1 VQAILGKC
9 KTCRISKHHT
19 TDDVKSLNTEFGQL
33 NMNTAISPYGQT
45 SLNTSQ
51 SSYHGFAESLEGEMH
66 AAFHRTACT
75 TPDLNGHELVF
86 VQGDGNCAPR
96 TVSFLYHGSEDD
108 WETIKAFVANYAL
121 HNYKKLF
128 TAIGLDEREVY
139 ALAKNDSWQSEII
152 FKISADAL
160 RTVFKI
166 YGYGAS
172 DRVYRPHFESPKKWV
187 KVFFWKGHFS
197 PIVKRYVN
205 A

>member
-1 VQAILGKC
+1 MQAILEKR
-9 KTCRISKHHT
+9 KARISKHHT

-33 NMNTAISPYGQT
+33 NMNTGLSPYSQT

-51 SSYHGFAESLEGEMH
+51 SAHHGFTESLEGDMY

-75 TPDLNGHELVF
+75 TPDLRGHKLVF

-96 TVSFLYHGSEDD
+96 TVSFLYNGSEDD

-121 HNYKKLF
+121 HNYKELS
-128 TAIGLDEREVY
+128 AAVGLDESEVY
-139 ALAKNDSWQSEII
+139 AFAKNDSWQSEMF

-172 DRVYRPHFESPKKWV
+172 DRVYRPHFARPKKSV